1 MKRLTTDTPDGAFQT
16 MMNYV
21 YGNNGW
27 ACIRSDGEHDG
38 VPLTTWAK
46 KQCALQGCDGLQAQ
60 TEQEI
65 DSVICECMMDVP
77 DCPIA
82 LAYCFASQA
91 VHLRSRLK
99 QYEDILFDADG
110 RERLTLDDLKKLAI
124 LDDPLTLGELREL
137 GIFEW
142 IWVEIV
148 CPSERQTLYGI
159 KSAYY
164 QVFEDYTDGNALCCG
179 WPGALNKFRY
189 DDYGKTWLAYR
200 RRPEERQDK

>member
-1 MKRLTTDTPDGAFQT
+1 MERLTTDTPDGAFQT

-27 ACIRSDGEHDG
+27 ACIRSDGEYDG

-46 KQCALQGCDGLQAQ
+46 KQCALRGCDELQAQ

-65 DSVICECMMDVP
+65 DSVICDCMMDVP

-99 QYEDILFDADG
+99 QYEDILFSKDG
-110 RERLTLDDLKKLAI
+110 RERLTLDDLQKMAMSN
-124 LDDPLTLGELREL
+124 DPLTLDELREIDRDWVWIKL
-137 GIFEW
+137 LVPHYGMDTGYYYIKHEANPNRDSFQCSYPG
-142 IWVEIV
+142 IWVRSL
-148 CPSERQTLYGI
+148 PYDLYG
-159 KSAYY
+159 A
-164 QVFEDYTDGNALCCG
+164 
-179 WPGALNKFRY
+179 
-189 DDYGKTWLAYR
+189 TWLAYR
-200 RRPEERQDK
+200 RRPEKMS

>member
-99 QYEDILFDADG
+99 QYEDILFNEDG

-124 LDDPLTLGELREL
+124 LDAPLTLDELREMD
-137 GIFEW
+137 GE
-142 IWVEIV
+142 
-148 CPSERQTLYGI
+148 P
-159 KSAYY
+159 
-164 QVFEDYTDGNALCCG
+164 VFL
-179 WPGALNKFRY
+179 PGADCWTLVSFNGFASILSWP
-189 DDYGKTWLAYR
+189 DGSSCSAADWFNNVGPAYR
-200 RRPEERQDK
+200 RRLEKGQNQ